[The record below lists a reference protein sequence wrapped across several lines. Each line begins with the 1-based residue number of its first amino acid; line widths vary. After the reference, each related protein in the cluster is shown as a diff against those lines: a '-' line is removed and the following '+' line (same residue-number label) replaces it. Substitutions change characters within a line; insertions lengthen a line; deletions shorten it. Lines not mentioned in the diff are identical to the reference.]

1 MGISMAICELDSDK
15 SSCKTAK
22 TKVLKVN
29 LMKNIA
35 GYEACGEFDLIVP
48 VEDAKKLFASDWE
61 GFLKRNRFDAEVETI
76 YMEKVKNDADKAKLT
91 PVAKK
96 QYTGWIVMDKAT
108 PEQRKKLL
116 EIADPDERMTGW
128 EMLSFEE
135 MGETCKKC
143 ELSWD
148 EGRGCIGTFGPE
160 TSELPAIAK
169 KNGCNI
175 IASVPD
181 AVKQKTK
188 FSVEDAHRMLEEVK
202 VLREKLPLES
212 KMAVRR
218 YSGVLDRL
226 EKTANI
232 SIKYGVR
239 FYFI

>member
-1 MGISMAICELDSDK
+1 MGISVAICELDTDK
-15 SSCKTAK
+15 SSCKAAK
-22 TKVLKVN
+22 TNVLKVN
-29 LMKNIA
+29 LKDVT
-35 GYEACGEFDLIVP
+35 GYEPCAEFDLIVP
-48 VEDAKKLFASDWE
+48 VEEAKKLFASDWE
-61 GFLKRNRFDAEVETI
+61 GFLKRNRFDAEIETI
-76 YMEKVKNDADKAKLT
+76 YLEKVKNENDMAKLK

-96 QYTGWIVMDKAT
+96 NYTGWIVMDKAS

-116 EIADPDERMTGW
+116 EIADPDERMTAW
-128 EMLSFEE
+128 EMLSFDE

-160 TSELPAIAK
+160 NSGLPDIAR
-169 KNGCNI
+169 KNGLEI
-175 IASVPD
+175 VASIPE
-181 AVKQKTK
+181 AVKTK
-188 FSVEDAHRMLEEVK
+188 RKFKVEDAPRLLEEVK
-202 VLREKLPLES
+202 VLREKLPAEG

-232 SIKYGVR
+232 SVKYGVR